1 MFANVF
7 MNEAKH
13 GNLIGLSVSRGA
25 SPRLQEQASVI
36 FMDIEQWDYQDKSK
50 DELRDEM
57 DAVITLHEMGVYHLD

>member
-1 MFANVF
+1 

-13 GNLIGLSVSRGA
+13 GNLIGLSVSRSA

-36 FMDIEQWDYQDKSK
+36 FMDIEQWDYQDKNK